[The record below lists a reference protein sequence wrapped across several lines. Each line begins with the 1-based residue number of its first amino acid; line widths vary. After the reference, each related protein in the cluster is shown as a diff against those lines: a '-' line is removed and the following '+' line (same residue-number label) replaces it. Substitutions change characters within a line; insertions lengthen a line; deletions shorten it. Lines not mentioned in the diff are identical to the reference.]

1 LYFATAI
8 LSGCLFVLAFTLACV
23 CYKDLQE
30 NVFAIVFSQATDVK
44 SSPKTNSDTVFVI
57 HEGTKVQLLET
68 DGLWTHVAIENGI
81 DGWLPSSDIKKL

>member
-1 LYFATAI
+1 MYL
-8 LSGCLFVLAFTLACV
+8 LL
-23 CYKDLQE
+23 
-30 NVFAIVFSQATDVK
+30 FSQKLQMLNHA
-44 SSPKTNSDTVFVI
+44 PKTNSDTVFVI